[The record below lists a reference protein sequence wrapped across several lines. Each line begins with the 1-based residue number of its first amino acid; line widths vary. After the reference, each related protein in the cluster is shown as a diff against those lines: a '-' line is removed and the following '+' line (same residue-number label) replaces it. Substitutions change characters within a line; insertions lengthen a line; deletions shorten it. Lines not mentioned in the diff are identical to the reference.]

1 MPLAVS
7 VYVREAVRV
16 NAFQTEN
23 ALDDVDWRILDE
35 LQQDGRLSFNELGRR
50 IHLSAPAVAE
60 RVRRLQQTGVIT
72 GYRAVVDPQR
82 AGYGITAFIQMRCK
96 LGSCLL
102 RTSRAA
108 DYPEVIEVH
117 KLSGAHCTMLKL
129 RAATLAHLEGVIE
142 QLGLHGELTTHVV
155 LSTQHQDAVVAR
167 PDARTR
173 PITPAAGWNAP

>member
-1 MPLAVS
+1 M
-7 VYVREAVRV
+7 
-16 NAFQTEN
+16 NAFQSEN

-35 LQQDGRLSFNELGRR
+35 LQKDGRLSFNELSRR
-50 IHLSAPAVAE
+50 VHLSSPAVAE
-60 RVRRLQQTGVIT
+60 RVRRLREAGVIT
-72 GYRAVVDPQR
+72 GYRALVDPQR
-82 AGYGITAFIQMRCK
+82 AGYGITAFVQLRCK

-117 KLSGAHCTMLKL
+117 KLSGAHCTILKL
-129 RAATLAHLEGVIE
+129 RATTLGHLEGVIE

-167 PDARTR
+167 PDTVARTV
-173 PITPAAGWNAP
+173 TPAAGWSAAPDR